1 MAPRRTYV
9 AVGGAAFL
17 AAALALTAAAVLG
30 QGGVYDLSW
39 SSVDGGGGDSFGG
52 RYALGGTIGQPDAGE
67 EATGGSHGL
76 VGGFRAVESG
86 PGEPPPPPAPSQ
98 YGLSWSSVD
107 GGGGASSGGRYG
119 LGGTIGQ
126 HDAGGELTG
135 GGHGLLGGFWAGAA
149 GPGEPPPVPSRYG
162 LSWFNMDGGG
172 GDSSGGRYALGGT
185 IGQHDAAGE
194 QRGGGYVLLGGFWP
208 GAAVPAAVPPEPIVR
223 DLNGDGKVDGA
234 DLLIVTVALGTSPPS
249 DDRADVNRDGRVD
262 VRDLAEIGAHFGTL
276 VGPIELAPP

>member
-9 AVGGAAFL
+9 AAGGAALL

-30 QGGVYDLSW
+30 QGGV
-39 SSVDGGGGDSFGG
+39 
-52 RYALGGTIGQPDAGE
+52 
-67 EATGGSHGL
+67 
-76 VGGFRAVESG
+76 
-86 PGEPPPPPAPSQ
+86 

-135 GGHGLLGGFWAGAA
+135 GGHGLFGGFWAGAA
-149 GPGEPPPVPSRYG
+149 GPGEPPVPSRYG

-208 GAAVPAAVPPEPIVR
+208 GAAVPAAMPPEPIVR

-234 DLLIVTVALGTSPPS
+234 DLLIVTAALGTSPPS